1 MLKFNIEVVN
11 NDVSI
16 TLTIG
21 LGFSILA
28 IHVVVFLF
36 GTIGILSTV
45 AVLLGVLG
53 LTALM
58 SIVIGNI
65 TGVFLCK
72 RKRSLIWNELCHY
85 SSRKIPEGVSLV
97 LSFSVNSSADPT
109 SLIEA

>member
-1 MLKFNIEVVN
+1 VN

-58 SIVIGNI
+58 SIVIGNV

-72 RKRSLIWNELCHY
+72 RKILVWNELCHY